1 MKILI
6 IVFLISPLSVLAKTN
21 TEALSKKV
29 IELRKEVEL
38 LNDEYKTERE
48 KVLSELKAL
57 SIQKAELASNIR
69 NEEIRKKQLDDKT
82 EKMKKEI
89 SESSIESDAL
99 KPVLLTTMD
108 EMKKWI
114 QASLPFKQSQ
124 RLASIEQLRER
135 IQKTEVSVIKA
146 ANELWSLIED
156 EKRLA
161 RETSL
166 HRQSIPINGKL
177 HLAEV
182 VKVGMLYLYFKTESG
197 DVGMAVRQKDE
208 WTYKP
213 FKNET
218 QQTQTLAFF
227 QSLKK
232 QIRQGF
238 FEVPTKI

>member
-1 MKILI
+1 MRF
-6 IVFLISPLSVLAKTN
+6 FLISIIFLPTVGFAGVDN
-21 TEALSKKV
+21 QALSKKV
-29 IELRKEVEL
+29 IELRQEVEL

-69 NEEIRKKQLDDKT
+69 NEEIRKKQLV
-82 EKMKKEI
+82 EKIGKLKKEI
-89 SESSIESDAL
+89 GESSIESKAL
-99 KPVLLTTMD
+99 QPVLMNTIEDL
-108 EMKKWI
+108 ELWI
-114 QASLPFKQSQ
+114 QSSLPFKQKQ
-124 RLASIEQLRER
+124 RLESLSQLRQR
-135 IQKTEVSVIKA
+135 ITKNEVSVIRA

-166 HRQSIPINGKL
+166 HKQSIPINGKL
-177 HLAEV
+177 YLAEV
-182 VKVGMLYLYFKTESG
+182 VKVGMLFLYFKTEND
-197 DVGMAVRQKDE
+197 DVGMAIRNGDT
-208 WTYKP
+208 WSYTA

-218 QQTQTLAFF
+218 KQTQTLAFF

-238 FEVPTKI
+238 FTIPTEI

>member
-1 MKILI
+1 MRILC
-6 IVFLISPLSVLAKTN
+6 IVLLSLPSFGL
-21 TEALSKKV
+21 TEVDTQALSKKV

-69 NEEIRKKQLDDKT
+69 NEEIRKKQLDDKVQ
-82 EKMKKEI
+82 KLKKELG
-89 SESSIESDAL
+89 ESSIESEAL
-99 KPVLLTTMD
+99 EPVLISTLS
-108 EMKKWI
+108 EMKKWVEI
-114 QASLPFKQSQ
+114 SLPFKQKERLDSLEQLSQ
-124 RLASIEQLRER
+124 RIE
-135 IQKTEVSVIKA
+135 KKEVSTIKA
-146 ANELWSLIED
+146 ANELWALIED

-166 HRQSIPINGKL
+166 HRQSLPINGQL

-182 VKVGMLYLYFKTESG
+182 VKVGMMFLYFKTENG
-197 DVGMAVRQKDE
+197 DVGMAVFE
-208 WTYKP
+208 NGTWNYKA
-213 FKNET
+213 FKNKT
-218 QQTQTLAFF
+218 KQSQTLAFF

-238 FEVPTKI
+238 FEIPTKI